1 MNQRFYRIM
10 FLIGA
15 IWNLAGGVL
24 ILLLTDWV
32 FTSAGLKPPSPPAYY
47 QGWIALFMTFGL
59 GYYMVYRDM
68 YGNKGIVVLGMVGK
82 FLFAVVFAINMLRY
96 PGQIPLLFLIPMIGD
111 LVFVVLFG
119 MFLNFARPHQSP
131 QQSLS

>member
-68 YGNKGIVVLGMVGK
+68 YGNKNIVILGMVGK

-111 LVFVVLFG
+111 LLFVVLYG
-119 MFLNFARPHQSP
+119 MFLNFARTHPAP
-131 QQSLS
+131 QES